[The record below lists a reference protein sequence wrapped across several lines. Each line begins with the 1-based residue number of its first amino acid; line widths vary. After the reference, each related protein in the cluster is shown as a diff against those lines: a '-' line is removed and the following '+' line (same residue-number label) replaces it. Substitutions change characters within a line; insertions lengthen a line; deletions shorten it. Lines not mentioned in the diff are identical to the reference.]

1 MPEFLTAARRA
12 VAARLS
18 DDLARVF
25 GDRLR
30 VVVAYEPVTGA
41 GRDKDDVHTL
51 ALVDRL
57 SIDDLS
63 SLLTVVPAWH
73 KAGLATPLLL
83 GEDEFRRTLDVF
95 PVEYQSIV
103 ARHEVLRGSWP
114 GAPQVSAADLRRG
127 CERQIKALLIHLR
140 EGYLETHGAPRAI
153 ADLMRSGVP
162 AFRSSLQNVARLRG
176 ALADTGDDLIEF
188 ARAGLQ
194 LDPVAVREVL
204 DFPAGAERADATA
217 LLPRFVAL
225 VEQLWRVVDADGLL
239 A

>member
-1 MPEFLTAARRA
+1 MPEFLTASRRA
-12 VAARLS
+12 AAARLS
-18 DDLARVF
+18 GDLARVF

-30 VVVAYEPVTGA
+30 VVVAYEPVAGA
-41 GRDKDDVHTL
+41 NREHGDVHTL

-95 PVEYQSIV
+95 PAEYQSIV
-103 ARHEVLRGSWP
+103 SRHEVLRGTWP
-114 GAPQVSAADLRRG
+114 GTPQVRAADLRRG

-140 EGYLETHGAPRAI
+140 EGYLETHGTPRAI
-153 ADLMRSGVP
+153 ADLVRVAVP
-162 AFRSSLQNVARLRG
+162 GFRSSLQNVACLRG
-176 ALADTGDDLIEF
+176 ARAETGDELIEF
-188 ARAGLQ
+188 ARAALQ
-194 LDPVAVREVL
+194 LDPIAVREV
-204 DFPAGAERADATA
+204 FEYPAAGQRADAA
-217 LLPRFVAL
+217 MLLPRFVAL
-225 VEQLWRVVDADGLL
+225 VEQLWRMVDADGLQ